1 MNGATTR
8 TALYGSAL
16 LVVVLL
22 TGLLWYLAP
31 LRPSALSLQFAAT
44 PQAFGAIVHTW
55 PPEHLER
62 YRLHLL
68 IDGALLLAYGV
79 FGYLFATRQGL
90 MAHWRPRLRTAV
102 AWLLPLAAASD
113 ATENALHWWLTEVP
127 RFGVPQVYSAAFAA
141 VALKWALCMAF
152 VLAVVAAAAT
162 QPDE

>member
-8 TALYGSAL
+8 AALYGSAL

-22 TGLLWYLAP
+22 AGLLWYLAP

-79 FGYLFATRQGL
+79 FGYLFAMRQGL
-90 MAHWRPRLRTAV
+90 MAPNAHGCAPPWLGCCHWP
-102 AWLLPLAAASD
+102 PP
-113 ATENALHWWLTEVP
+113 ATPPKT
-127 RFGVPQVYSAAFAA
+127 RCTGG
-141 VALKWALCMAF
+141 
-152 VLAVVAAAAT
+152 
-162 QPDE
+162 

>member
-1 MNGATTR
+1 MEVHQVMDDMR
-8 TALYGSAL
+8 SADIDFI
-16 LVVVLL
+16 
-22 TGLLWYLAP
+22 TMGQYLQPTPKHAKVID
-31 LRPSALSLQFAAT
+31 FVT

-79 FGYLFATRQGL
+79 FGYLFAMRQGL
-90 MAHWRPRLRTAV
+90 MAHWRPWLHTAV

>member
-8 TALYGSAL
+8 AALFGSAL

-22 TGLLWYLAP
+22 AGLLWYLAP

-79 FGYLFATRQGL
+79 FGYLFAMRQGL
-90 MAHWRPRLRTAV
+90 MAHWRPWLRTAV

-127 RFGVPQVYSAAFAA
+127 RFGVPFVYAASASFSF
-141 VALKWALCMAF
+141 VKWALIVGFGLLVTYA
-152 VLAVVAAAAT
+152 LSRAEA
-162 QPDE
+162 